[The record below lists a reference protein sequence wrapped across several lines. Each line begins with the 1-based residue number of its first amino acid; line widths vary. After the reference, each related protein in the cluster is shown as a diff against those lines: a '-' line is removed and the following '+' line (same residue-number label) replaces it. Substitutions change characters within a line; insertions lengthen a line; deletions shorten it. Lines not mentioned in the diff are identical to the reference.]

1 MLHFDTIKFTLCRKT
16 QVQDNLDEDCSFTV
30 KTFEYG
36 NVRISTQHV
45 SEKITM
51 GSISHAF
58 LPFFSKRGI
67 PRPLHQKDAYG
78 HLINQIKQYEHGSKV
93 SKSNKKA
100 KESSHRAKKG

>member
-58 LPFFSKRGI
+58 LPNNPISS
-67 PRPLHQKDAYG
+67 L
-78 HLINQIKQYEHGSKV
+78 LEHCIVDSV
-93 SKSNKKA
+93 ACLN
-100 KESSHRAKKG
+100 RDRI